1 MNNLDL
7 DHIAVNTNDIKE
19 SVSWYVD
26 KFGAEIEYIDETWAL
41 LAIGKTKLALTIPDQ
56 HPAHTAFRVQSIEDL
71 GPDYRE
77 HRDGSCY
84 VYINDPSGNVI
95 ELIYWRNDGTEKAQE
110 G

>member
-56 HPAHTAFRVQSIEDL
+56 HPATKGRFRANLEQSSRPRLCSMLIK
-71 GPDYRE
+71 
-77 HRDGSCY
+77 
-84 VYINDPSGNVI
+84 PS
-95 ELIYWRNDGTEKAQE
+95 KAPFQCHQNFRFS
-110 G
+110 